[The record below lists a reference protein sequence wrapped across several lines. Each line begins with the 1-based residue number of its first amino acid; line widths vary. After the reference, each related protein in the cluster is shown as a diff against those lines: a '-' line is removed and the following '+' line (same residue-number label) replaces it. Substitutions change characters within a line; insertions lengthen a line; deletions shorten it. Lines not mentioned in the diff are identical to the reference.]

1 MTIKTLNELIE
12 YHGDMADAGAAA
24 MQRAITD
31 ADRLFWKDGIDRH
44 TRWASDLTGMRDVF
58 LAVFSKPAQPK
69 PSTST

>member
-12 YHGDMADAGAAA
+12 YHGDMADAGADA
-24 MQRAITD
+24 MRHETTD
-31 ADRLFWKDGIDRH
+31 AGRLFWKNNRDRH